1 MFVCQRVNPGQA
13 KTGCRLKTKVALHG
27 FAKVAHYYKR
37 SLAHTSM
44 TPNMITRC
52 EKRPT
57 SPSAWGLAKKYT
69 PTRSARSKS
78 HSRTAPYT
86 MSCLDISKKY
96 IVKQKYT
103 QCGPTYR
110 THLIRKYYDP
120 PTGCNHKSPST

>member
-13 KTGCRLKTKVALHG
+13 KTRCRLKTKVALHG

-57 SPSAWGLAKKYT
+57 SPSAWGVAKNRLQQGAHDQNHIPELRHT
-69 PTRSARSKS
+69 PYHVWISQKKNKRFDLIE
-78 HSRTAPYT
+78 RTSLT
-86 MSCLDISKKY
+86 L
-96 IVKQKYT
+96 VH
-103 QCGPTYR
+103 GP
-110 THLIRKYYDP
+110 LIKDQVEP
-120 PTGCNHKSPST
+120 